1 MRLPQPAH
9 FQEDLSEDRP
19 LSRAAKV
26 AILAA
31 AIAMALV
38 FLAAAFATATGFIQL
53 TGRGALP
60 ADRPIS
66 VSELNPG

>member
-1 MRLPQPAH
+1 MRLSQPAH
-9 FQEDLSEDRP
+9 RRDNRSGDRP

-38 FLAAAFATATGFIQL
+38 FLAAAFATATGLIQP